1 MSRKA
6 IFFDI
11 DGTLLSSKNER
22 HFFVQ
27 PSTWKALEQLKRAHC
42 RHFFWKAGAVY
53 S

>member
-22 HFFVQ
+22 HVFVQ
-27 PSTWKALEQLKRAHC
+27 PSTWKALEH
-42 RHFFWKAGAVY
+42 
-53 S
+53 